1 MCRIYDSVKTLW
13 LSISLK
19 RKFHVY
25 TATLFVIVAIT
36 VLFNVY
42 MVDYTIGGF
51 GMILDDNVRCG
62 ALQDAFSQ
70 EWKAFEKYVRSRSRQ
85 NQKEY
90 QQSCEQSKACMEA
103 LPFDYGRIGRERY
116 AKTWNI
122 RNGYE
127 TYSMFREALF
137 SMNTDSDA
145 YITALYQVYDM
156 QEYLRDYVSE
166 LTQITMRDGNDEYER
181 KVPVFRKIPFHIA
194 VFAMILLI
202 FLMTFSG
209 VMAGTIIRPA
219 QLLADR
225 SRKIARNDFTDEDLK
240 VSNRDEMGELV
251 SAFNKMKHFTE
262 GYINTLKKNSEMSEL
277 LHKEELERINMEKQ
291 LNEAQ
296 LALLKSQI
304 DPHFLFNTLNM
315 IGCMAKLED
324 AETTEKMIHSMGS
337 LFRYTLKNC
346 EQVTILERELKV
358 VEHYIYIQQM
368 RFGSRIRYDSSI
380 EVDASQVQI
389 PSFSLQPIVENA
401 IIHGLSKKE
410 EGGRLHLRVWIQG
423 EHMIISVTDTGVG
436 MTREQCEELREAFR
450 SRRTARIGIGLG
462 NIYKRIHIMYD
473 GGDMNVYSRKN
484 CATTIQMIIP
494 LNGLRQEQTDEA
506 GGNHREKE
514 TEKRNVPNIDSRR

>member
-13 LSISLK
+13 MSLSLK

-25 TATLFVIVAIT
+25 TITLFVMIVIT
-36 VLFNVY
+36 ILFNVQV
-42 MVDYTIGGF
+42 VDYTIGGF
-51 GMILDDNVRCG
+51 GVILDDNVRCG
-62 ALQDAFSQ
+62 ELQDAFNQ
-70 EWKAFEKYVRSRSRQ
+70 EFKAFEKYIRNRSPE
-85 NQKEY
+85 NQGEY
-90 QQSCEQSKACMEA
+90 LQSCELSKTCIAA

-127 TYSMFREALF
+127 NYSSFRENLF
-137 SMNTDSDA
+137 SMDADSDL
-145 YITALYQVYDM
+145 YIQELYQVYSM

-166 LTQITMRDGNDEYER
+166 LTQDTMQHGNDEYER
-181 KVPVFRKIPFHIA
+181 KVPIFRRIPVHITVVA
-194 VFAMILLI
+194 LFLLL

-209 VMAGTIIRPA
+209 IMAGTIIRPA

-225 SRKIARNDFTDEDLK
+225 SRKIARNDFSDEDLT
-240 VSNRDEMGELV
+240 VSNLDEMGELV
-251 SAFNKMKHFTE
+251 LAFNKMKHSTE

-324 AETTEKMIHSMGS
+324 AETTEKMIYSMGN
-337 LFRYTLKNC
+337 LFRYTLKNS
-346 EQVTILERELKV
+346 EQITILERELKV
-358 VEHYIYIQQM
+358 VEDYIYIQQM
-368 RFGSRIRYDSSI
+368 RFGSRVRYDSSI

-410 EGGRLHLRVWIQG
+410 EGGRLYLRIWTQD

-436 MTREQCEELREAFR
+436 MTKERCEELKEALR
-450 SRRTARIGIGLG
+450 SRRTSRAGIGLG
-462 NIYKRIHIMYD
+462 NIYKRIHIMYI
-473 GGDMNVYSRKN
+473 GGDMKVYSRKN

-494 LNGLRQEQTDEA
+494 LNGLRQEQTGEA
-506 GGNHREKE
+506 GGNHGEKE
-514 TEKRNVPNIDSRR
+514 TEKNDVSDIDSR